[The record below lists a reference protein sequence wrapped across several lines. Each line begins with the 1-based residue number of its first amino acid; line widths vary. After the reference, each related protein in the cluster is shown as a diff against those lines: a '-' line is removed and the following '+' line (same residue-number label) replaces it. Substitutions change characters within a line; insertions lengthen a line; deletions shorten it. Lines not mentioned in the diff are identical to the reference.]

1 MHHRSVH
8 LVAVLSAALVALLL
22 PAAAAAD
29 VVELR
34 VEGPRDTVFQGSVRP
49 LTGDLTDQDGNVHTT
64 ARETPLGALLRA
76 SDRRGF
82 PVEHSWFD
90 CCGGG
95 WAGFFVNSIAGTP
108 GDASHFWALK
118 IGRTLAPAGAGAIAI
133 RQGRTAFFYWT
144 RFDQDTGAT
153 QPTLGVKASDRSVAP
168 NRPVTFTVR
177 SYDDAGDARRAQGAV
192 VWAGGLG
199 AGTGLDGKVSL
210 RFRSAGRHC
219 VEATRRGAIR
229 SQSLCVTVSSP

>member
-1 MHHRSVH
+1 MNV
-8 LVAVLSAALVALLL
+8 
-22 PAAAAAD
+22 
-29 VVELR
+29 
-34 VEGPRDTVFQGSVRP
+34 
-49 LTGDLTDQDGNVHTT
+49 TG
-64 ARETPLGALLRA
+64 
-76 SDRRGF
+76 
-82 PVEHSWFD
+82 
-90 CCGGG
+90 
-95 WAGFFVNSIAGTP
+95 
-108 GDASHFWALK
+108 
-118 IGRTLAPAGAGAIAI
+118 
-133 RQGRTAFFYWT
+133 
-144 RFDQDTGAT
+144 RFGAT
-153 QPTLGVKASDRSVAP
+153 DRSLALTPSVGCVAP